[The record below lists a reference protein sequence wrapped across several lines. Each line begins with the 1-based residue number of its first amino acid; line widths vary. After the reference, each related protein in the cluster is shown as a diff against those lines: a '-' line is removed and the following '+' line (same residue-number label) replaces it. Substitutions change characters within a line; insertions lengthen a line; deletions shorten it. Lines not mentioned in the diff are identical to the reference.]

1 MELDTGAS
9 VTTVPKSVW
18 TNVLASKPVENM
30 DIKLHSYS
38 GHEISVSG
46 EANVQVAYPDQN
58 VVVLPVV
65 VTGKDGPVL
74 MRREWLSVLK
84 LHELGTS

>member
-1 MELDTGAS
+1 MF
-9 VTTVPKSVW
+9 
-18 TNVLASKPVENM
+18 
-30 DIKLHSYS
+30 SYS

-46 EANVQVAYPDQN
+46 EANVQVAHPDHN
-58 VVVLPVV
+58 VVLPVV

-84 LHELGTS
+84 LD